1 MIFAT
6 IYDQRG
12 TAEVGN
18 NKLSISAHIYVLFT
32 YSLSLSPSLSLS
44 VSFDHFHLPSVFI
57 YSIFP
62 LGQET
67 VCLLKTNV
75 SLQPFL
81 SVTGHGAA
89 SMRRRQLP
97 QVE

>member
-12 TAEVGN
+12 TADVGN
-18 NKLSISAHIYVLFT
+18 NKLSIFAHIYVLFT
-32 YSLSLSPSLSLS
+32 YSLSLSLS